1 MDSGQVATP
10 RWTLAEIATPRWS
23 LGGGVAT
30 PRWTLDELPRPGGL
44 SKCWPPHA
52 LHASQRQ
59 KDDDAD
65 TPIGTT
71 TPMPRSERQTE
82 RTLHAQHASQSG
94 LGERERET
102 DRRTTTPMPRSERHR
117 CHDRDDR
124 HSGQH
129 CNYTTTPHITM
140 QLERDHVITNFIH
153 YGLIKRSHVITKHT
167 TIMQHI
173 GSCVMT
179 NGYGR
184 SAPSRPS
191 EDSLARPSRQ
201 ASAPEPTAANAA
213 RIAASGRLPF
223 YISSA
228 PRFPQAF

>member
-1 MDSGQVATP
+1 MPHHGGLWTGCHTPVDSRGDCHASVVSRRRSCHAPVDSG
-10 RWTLAEIATPRWS
+10 RIATPRWS
-23 LGGGVAT
+23 LEMLAAT
-30 PRWTLDELPRPGGL
+30 RAARITKTERRRRRYPDRNNDT
-44 SKCWPPHA
+44 
-52 LHASQRQ
+52 
-59 KDDDAD
+59 DA
-65 TPIGTT
+65 TIGTT
-71 TPMPRSERQTE
+71 DGKDAARATRITKWIGR
-82 RTLHAQHASQSG
+82 
-94 LGERERET
+94 ERERET

-213 RIAASGRLPF
+213 RIAASG
-223 YISSA
+223 YIYIYT
-228 PRFPQAF
+228 